1 MKNADAANIDIYFMQ
16 KALLEAKKAEKIG
29 EVPIGA
35 IIVKNNKIIARGYN
49 RREIDND
56 PLGHAEII
64 AIKKAAKK
72 LGQWRLSDCTLY
84 VTLEPCPMCA
94 GAIVNARIPRLVFG
108 CTDPKAGAVQTLF
121 QIGQDKRLNHCLK
134 VTVGVETNASI
145 HLLTSFFKKLRS

>member
-134 VTVGVETNASI
+134 VTVGVETNASS